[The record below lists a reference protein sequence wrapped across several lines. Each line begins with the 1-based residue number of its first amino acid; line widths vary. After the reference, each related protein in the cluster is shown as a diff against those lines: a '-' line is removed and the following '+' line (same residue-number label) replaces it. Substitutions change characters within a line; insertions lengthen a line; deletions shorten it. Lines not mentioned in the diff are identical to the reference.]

1 MAWTLGKVEWTGK
14 SVAPDASRQRRD
26 DVGGQAFH
34 LFRVIEE
41 RGEQDQP
48 GAGIATPR
56 RPRKGGV
63 PRMCYRV
70 HALWNPS
77 ASGRLGWT
85 RRLAGSKVPSATT
98 WGTEIGNRTP
108 RPYARSGRSRPAPR
122 ALPGAVSGRGARP
135 RPVPGPSRNL
145 NGVMAF
151 LIALVPSIGVLFIFW
166 IGIRALVQADRRER
180 AAQARIEAAERRDNR
195 GASRAVP
202 ISPGDAPAPGGG
214 AEEGS

>member
-98 WGTEIGNRTP
+98 WGTEIGIEPLDRTP
-108 RPYARSGRSRPAPR
+108 DRAGRDL
-122 ALPGAVSGRGARP
+122 LPGRYQA
-135 RPVPGPSRNL
+135 PS
-145 NGVMAF
+145 
-151 LIALVPSIGVLFIFW
+151 
-166 IGIRALVQADRRER
+166 QA
-180 AAQARIEAAERRDNR
+180 A
-195 GASRAVP
+195 
-202 ISPGDAPAPGGG
+202 APAP
-214 AEEGS
+214 ARFRVPRVT